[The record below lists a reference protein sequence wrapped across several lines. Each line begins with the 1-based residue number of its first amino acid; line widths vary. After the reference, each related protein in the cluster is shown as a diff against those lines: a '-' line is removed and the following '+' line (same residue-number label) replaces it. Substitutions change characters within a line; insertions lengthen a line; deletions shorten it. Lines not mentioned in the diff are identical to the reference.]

1 MEYENKSNSELI
13 VILNNLSEEN
23 EKIKKEVDKLLLVSD
38 DIEIRYMYIQELI
51 KKRMNKW
58 VEEIHLHHI

>member
-51 KKRMNKW
+51 KKRMNK
-58 VEEIHLHHI
+58 

>member
-1 MEYENKSNSELI
+1 MEYENKSNNELI

-51 KKRMNKW
+51 KKRMNK
-58 VEEIHLHHI
+58 